1 MSFTN
6 ILQKIIAQKQV
17 EVTAAKTAVPVKV
30 LEQTIAQQ
38 PAAIS
43 LKASIDNAE
52 NGIGIISEFKRK
64 SPSKGIINN
73 LADCTDTVTGY
84 AKAGAAGISILT
96 DEQFFMGHIDD
107 IIKARPYVHTP
118 ILRKDFTIDEYQ
130 VFEAR
135 AIGASAILLIA
146 ACLTA
151 QQVKDFTRL
160 AHQLNLEVLLE
171 LHTEEEL
178 DHFYD
183 DIDLVGIN
191 NRNLKNFEV
200 DLEHSIKLAEKLP
213 AHKTKIAESGLS
225 KVENVLYLK
234 QQGFNGFLMG
244 EHFMRAEN
252 PATALANFVK
262 EIKDKL

>member
-17 EVTAAKTAVPVKV
+17 EVAAAKAAKSIAI
-30 LEQTIAQQ
+30 LEQEIARQ
-38 PAAIS
+38 PATIS

-52 NGIGIISEFKRK
+52 NGIGIISEFKRQ
-64 SPSKGIINN
+64 SPSKGIIND
-73 LADCTDTVTGY
+73 LADCTETVKGY
-84 AKAGAAGISILT
+84 ANAGAAGISILT
-96 DEQFFMGHIDD
+96 DELFFKGHIDD
-107 IIKARPYVHTP
+107 IIKARPFVTTP

-130 VFEAR
+130 IFEAR
-135 AIGASAILLIA
+135 SVGASAILLIA
-146 ACLTA
+146 ACLTP
-151 QQVKDFTRL
+151 QQVKAFTSL
-160 AHQLNLEVLLE
+160 AHALDLEVLLE

-178 DHFYD
+178 EHFYE

-244 EHFMRAEN
+244 EHFMRAGN
-252 PATALANFVK
+252 PAIALANFVK